1 MQKKIRAYARNI
13 GFLIKNRGFLFYL
26 DQRVFQFIRLI
37 TTTSALPSIFLGA
50 LAIMLSF
57 YSIFEDVFESYRYYY
72 FFVSVF
78 FIIVTTVIF
87 SRAFFKRQTPKQY
100 ADFSIQGREHSKSIR
115 YISYSI
121 WKVLIYY
128 QKQYR
133 KLYDSLTT
141 LSDSGVVKNKLRR
154 TDIEILRQ
162 DISKYSILLSQ
173 ICDMMGVLSKSMSI
187 PSFRISDFLF
197 QFSPDIFNHEMSLC
211 LKRLDEIIAYQ
222 SMTNTSK
229 DLEVRATQ
237 IIRSFDTFYRRI
249 EYQKSLFKNKDLHS
263 NIIDISMGM
272 GLTSSLTAYSLG
284 LQKIG
289 VKNNKDDKNVL
300 DRLKFLYHKRRM
312 FPGFDIHC
320 LLTNLISKDIT
331 IDKDYREKATVAL
344 RLLSN
349 HSEYFHMINEL
360 GDIDCKNDLKD
371 NTELFKHIVPYTN
384 DLVLPINRYIH
395 KQRRE
400 ITKNFQDFI
409 LTELKKCE
417 KERKQG
423 KIKKLVF
430 ITRGY
435 SSVVNNTLYNSF
447 VKGDTSRKEH
457 NSRIDEIKNE
467 LYYTYKRKKKNIDLY
482 IYVLKSQNHSDTKN
496 LTSTRYVR
504 YQFKENPNMWK
515 NMDKS
520 INLNIKV
527 GDEDWVKN
535 RFDKKDECKC
545 YLLSGAEFFQVEKT
559 TWNSKD
565 IIQSRMIN
573 TEGIND
579 LAELGFNK
587 TILTHLVLAENY
599 KHFPRPLTDQSI
611 RKALNRENL
620 EYLHIYKWNPLR
632 IVISDKIYAND
643 NLDKGEIE
651 ELNKENK
658 MI

>member
-1 MQKKIRAYARNI
+1 MIFLLQKKIRASARNI
-13 GFLIKNRGFLFYL
+13 GFLIKNRGFPFYL

-173 ICDMMGVLSKSMSI
+173 ICDMM
-187 PSFRISDFLF
+187 
-197 QFSPDIFNHEMSLC
+197 
-211 LKRLDEIIAYQ
+211 KRLDEIIAYQ

-360 GDIDCKNDLKD
+360 GDID
-371 NTELFKHIVPYTN
+371 
-384 DLVLPINRYIH
+384 
-395 KQRRE
+395 
-400 ITKNFQDFI
+400 
-409 LTELKKCE
+409 
-417 KERKQG
+417 
-423 KIKKLVF
+423 
-430 ITRGY
+430 
-435 SSVVNNTLYNSF
+435 
-447 VKGDTSRKEH
+447 
-457 NSRIDEIKNE
+457 
-467 LYYTYKRKKKNIDLY
+467 
-482 IYVLKSQNHSDTKN
+482 
-496 LTSTRYVR
+496 
-504 YQFKENPNMWK
+504 
-515 NMDKS
+515 
-520 INLNIKV
+520 
-527 GDEDWVKN
+527 
-535 RFDKKDECKC
+535 
-545 YLLSGAEFFQVEKT
+545 
-559 TWNSKD
+559 
-565 IIQSRMIN
+565 
-573 TEGIND
+573 
-579 LAELGFNK
+579 
-587 TILTHLVLAENY
+587 
-599 KHFPRPLTDQSI
+599 
-611 RKALNRENL
+611 
-620 EYLHIYKWNPLR
+620 
-632 IVISDKIYAND
+632 
-643 NLDKGEIE
+643 
-651 ELNKENK
+651 
-658 MI
+658 